1 MKKKLYEKPTMEVLE
16 CEQEVQLL
24 AGSNGGASVNNYNWN
39 DDIDEE

>member
-24 AGSNGGASVNNYNWN
+24 AGSADRDPYGNPIPGNWG
-39 DDIDEE
+39 

>member
-24 AGSNGGASVNNYNWN
+24 TGSNGGASVNNYNWN

>member
-24 AGSNGGASVNNYNWN
+24 AGSVSATMDGTF
-39 DDIDEE
+39 EEEEWVIPG